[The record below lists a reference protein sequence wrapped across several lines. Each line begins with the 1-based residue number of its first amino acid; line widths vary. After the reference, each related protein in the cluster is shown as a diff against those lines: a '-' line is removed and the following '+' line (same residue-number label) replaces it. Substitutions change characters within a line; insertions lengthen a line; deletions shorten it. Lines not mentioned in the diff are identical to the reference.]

1 MVQVIESIKK
11 KLGVDVESVVI
22 PKPAN
27 FIEIPDQ
34 FMDSS
39 KLAALGFKPRVTFD
53 EGLDR
58 AIAWYQTNRKY
69 LAKLGYKY
77 LT

>member
-1 MVQVIESIKK
+1 MIEAIKK

-22 PKPAN
+22 PKPPN

-34 FMDSS
+34 YLDSS
-39 KLAALGFKPRVTFD
+39 KLAALGFRARVTFD
-53 EGLDR
+53 QGLDS
-58 AIAWYQTNRKY
+58 AIDWYKANHGY